1 MYALRVYSLF
11 MATKNTTERDMKTE
25 TETETGVTIPDEAR
39 NVNTVQDAARRRR
52 IRLGPR
58 VRVQWQERKP
68 RTV

>member
-1 MYALRVYSLF
+1 
-11 MATKNTTERDMKTE
+11 MKTE